1 MVIIHQPDPET
12 FALLIAWFYCPR
24 GALTNNGELQP
35 VDYKVATDLIL
46 KALSFDTIMIYP
58 FKGEQVKEIDFET
71 SQHQEEIDLA
81 LPLNVKDEAGLPWKL
96 FVVSQ
101 RNLMNQYVRNIAN
114 VVARLGSYSAP
125 L

>member
-1 MVIIHQPDPET
+1 
-12 FALLIAWFYCPR
+12 
-24 GALTNNGELQP
+24 
-35 VDYKVATDLIL
+35 
-46 KALSFDTIMIYP
+46 MIYP
-58 FKGEQVKEIDFET
+58 FKGEVKEIDFET
-71 SQHQEEIDLA
+71 CQHQEEIDLA
-81 LPLNVKDEAGLPWKL
+81 LPLNVEDEPGLPWKL